1 MLRVTIKKQWR
12 RKIIMEKK
20 SFRIIF
26 VALSILMSISALAQ
40 SGVPIKLI
48 VPFTPGTGP
57 DTIARALSPKLS
69 EKLGQPVIVDNRA
82 GASGNIGTKSVV
94 RAKPDGTT
102 LLVTVNTIVMN
113 RALYPK
119 ATFDPLTDLSPM
131 TLAAYGDLV
140 LVVPTNS
147 PYKTA
152 AEFIAAA
159 KLSPGKLTYASPG
172 IGTPHH
178 LGMEELKHIS
188 GVNILHVPYR
198 GTAPAVTDLL
208 GSQVDAMFLPV
219 HVSMNYIKAGKLRAL
234 GIGSKKRNPIASQ
247 IPTFAELKIG
257 DVDVSMWFGI
267 MSPKGVPADEF
278 NRLSQAIRD
287 VLVDSEIKN
296 IFSAQGLEPATS
308 SSAAFKEIVEKDT
321 IRWAKTIKD
330 QGITAE

>member
-1 MLRVTIKKQWR
+1 ML
-12 RKIIMEKK
+12 
-20 SFRIIF
+20 FR
-26 VALSILMSISALAQ
+26 S
-40 SGVPIKLI
+40 
-48 VPFTPGTGP
+48 
-57 DTIARALSPKLS
+57 
-69 EKLGQPVIVDNRA
+69 
-82 GASGNIGTKSVV
+82 
-94 RAKPDGTT
+94 T

-140 LVVPTNS
+140 LVVPSNS

-152 AEFIAAA
+152 AEFVAAA
-159 KLSPGKLTYASPG
+159 KASPGKLTYASPG

-178 LGMEELKHIS
+178 LGMEELKHIA

-247 IPTFAELKIG
+247 IPTFNELKIG
-257 DVDVSMWFGI
+257 DIDVSMWFGV
-267 MSPKGVPADEF
+267 MSPKGVPTEDF
-278 NRLSQAIRD
+278 NRISQAIRD
-287 VLVDSEIKN
+287 VLSDPEIKT

-308 SSAAFKEIVEKDT
+308 SSAAFKDIVDKDAV
-321 IRWAKTIKD
+321 RWAKTIKD
-330 QGITAE
+330 QNINAE

>member
-1 MLRVTIKKQWR
+1 MIKKL
-12 RKIIMEKK
+12 IHTV
-20 SFRIIF
+20 F
-26 VALSILMSISALAQ
+26 VATTFLLSAVTFAQ

-82 GASGNIGTKSVV
+82 GASGNIGTEAVV
-94 RAKPDGTT
+94 RSKPDGTT

-152 AEFIAAA
+152 TEFIAAA
-159 KLSPGKLTYASPG
+159 KASPGKLTYASPG

-178 LGMEELKHIS
+178 LGMEELKHIA

-198 GTAPAVTDLL
+198 GTAPAVTDIL
-208 GSQVDAMFLPV
+208 GSQIDAMFLPV

-247 IPTFAELKIG
+247 IPTFNELKIG
-257 DVDVSMWFGI
+257 DIDVSMWFGV
-267 MSPKGVPADEF
+267 MSPKGVSLEEF

-287 VLVDSEIKN
+287 VLSDPEIKT

-308 SSAAFKEIVEKDT
+308 SSAAFKEILDKDAV
-321 IRWAKTIKD
+321 RWAKTIKE
-330 QGITAE
+330 QNITAE